1 MAYENI
7 LVERHGRAGLIRLN
21 SPKTLNALSKS
32 LVADVNDALSAFEAD
47 EGIGAIVITGSE
59 KAFCAGA
66 NIREVAGADF
76 ETVYRDDPVREWDR
90 VADCRKPIVAA
101 VAGYALGGGCELAM
115 MCDIILAA
123 DTAKFGQPE
132 ITLGIIPGAGGTQR
146 LTRMIGKA
154 KAMEL
159 CLTGRLIDAAE
170 AERAGLVSRIV
181 PAAELVEEALKV
193 AEKIASFPLSAV
205 MMAKESVN
213 RAEETPLSEGLR
225 FERRLFH
232 ALFSTEDQKEGMA
245 AFLEKRAPKF
255 RGV

>member
-7 LVERHGRAGLIRLN
+7 LVEQRGKVALIRLN
-21 SPKTLNALSKS
+21 RPQALNALSKG
-32 LVADVNDALSAFEAD
+32 LVADLNHALAAFEKDDAT
-47 EGIGAIVITGSE
+47 GAVIITGSE

-66 NIREVAGADF
+66 DIKEVSSTDF
-76 ETVYRDDPVREWDR
+76 ITAYRQDMISEWDR
-90 VADCRKPIVAA
+90 VARCRKPLIAA

-123 DTAKFGQPE
+123 DTAKFAQPE

-146 LTRMIGKA
+146 LTRLVGKA

-159 CLTGRLIDAAE
+159 CLTGRMMGAEE

-181 PAAELVEEALKV
+181 PSADLVEEAV
-193 AEKIASFPLSAV
+193 RTGEKIASLSLPAI
-205 MMAKESVN
+205 MMTKEAVN
-213 RAEETPLSEGLR
+213 RAEETTLAEGLR

-232 ALFSTEDQKEGMA
+232 ALFGTADQKEGMA
-245 AFLEKRAPKF
+245 AFVEKRPPRF
-255 RGV
+255 NGR